1 MNKKNKVSQEL
12 PLETMI
18 LHTLWLEIVEN
29 SGLVISIAGLTK
41 ALAVNSAVEILSG
54 IGQKT
59 DDKDKKKLIEHLIE
73 EFKLAVNEE
82 PLLQN
87 GMQINKLG
95 EVVKLATCIGC
106 GCNDLHA
113 CPSGC
118 SWLRLDRE
126 AGVGVCSEC
135 EGMVEKWDNGV
146 RSCTGR
152 KTGEGA

>member
-29 SGLVISIAGLTK
+29 SGLVITIAELTK

-54 IGQKT
+54 IRQKT
-59 DDKDKKKLIEHLIE
+59 DDKDKKKLIKHLIE
-73 EFKLAVNEE
+73 EFKLAVNKE

-113 CPSGC
+113 YSGGC
-118 SWLRLDRE
+118 SWLRLDRD
-126 AGVGVCSEC
+126 AGKGVCSEC
-135 EGMVEKWDNGV
+135 EDMVDKWDNGV
-146 RSCTGR
+146 R
-152 KTGEGA
+152 KTKNNLKGGV